1 MSYTNYSFDLNI
13 GEGLCTFTS
22 FHFLDSGLYLT
33 NGFDFYFGLFWM
45 AWDWKPAIKRRGY
58 LITVKTRVGRVQL
71 YHVRLIVLLIVVVVD
86 SFFFCGERSRLEASS
101 ALTFLPRLWLGCCGG
116 ARSAIEGWFER
127 AQSASGLW
135 GVTGSLHSHL
145 LSSVINSKI
154 LRKTSRA
161 TGNKITHLLCTE
173 WEW

>member
-86 SFFFCGERSRLEASS
+86 SFFFCGERLRLEAWG
-101 ALTFLPRLWLGCCGG
+101 FLGTHL
-116 ARSAIEGWFER
+116 
-127 AQSASGLW
+127 SASSLAGLLRGSEKRDW
-135 GVTGSLHSHL
+135 GMIRTSTKRQRVVGSD
-145 LSSVINSKI
+145 
-154 LRKTSRA
+154 
-161 TGNKITHLLCTE
+161 GITPFALAFFSN
-173 WEW
+173 

>member
-71 YHVRLIVLLIVVVVD
+71 YHVRLIVVVVD
-86 SFFFCGERSRLEASS
+86 SFFVLWRTVEAISFLGTHLSASS
-101 ALTFLPRLWLGCCGG
+101 LAGLLRGSEKRDWGMIRTSTKRQRVVGSDGITPFALAFF
-116 ARSAIEGWFER
+116 S
-127 AQSASGLW
+127 
-135 GVTGSLHSHL
+135 
-145 LSSVINSKI
+145 N
-154 LRKTSRA
+154 
-161 TGNKITHLLCTE
+161 
-173 WEW
+173 